1 MNLYC
6 MTSVLEETV
15 RRLLGAR
22 VTELLCD
29 KAVQEVSANHEA
41 TNNVGCVF
49 ADYSEGPM
57 HATGATIPAEAIEA
71 ATRILASEVSKSLDP
86 EAPFLNRVLAA
97 GFRYHAALAPVS
109 DGPRFSIRTHQRIL
123 RPLSDFMSVEQVEFV
138 REAVRARKNIL
149 VGGGTSSGKTT
160 LLNAMIA
167 EIPIVE
173 RLMILED
180 EPELQVREGNVTR
193 GRATAKA
200 NLSRHVSETLRDRP
214 DRIIVGEVRG
224 PEAYDMLDAFSTGHS
239 GGLAT
244 IHANGAAEV
253 LTRLARLA
261 KCDQQL
267 INEAV
272 DLVLY
277 VERLPDGRR
286 AITQIKKLRSVQHGS
301 DSTITGRHGRY

>member
-6 MTSVLEETV
+6 APPALEAAV
-15 RRLLGAR
+15 QRLLGLKVAD
-22 VTELLCD
+22 LLCD
-29 KAVQEVSANHEA
+29 RTVQEVSANYAVAIGAGH
-41 TNNVGCVF
+41 VF
-49 ADYSEGPM
+49 ADYGEGPM
-57 HATGATIPAEAIEA
+57 RSAGATVPADAIEA
-71 ATRILASEVSKSLDP
+71 ATRILASDANKSLEP

-97 GFRYHAALAPVS
+97 GFRYHAALPPVS

-123 RPLSDFMSVEQVEFV
+123 RPLSDFMSVEQTSFV
-138 REAVRARKNIL
+138 KEAICARKNIL

-200 NLSRHVSETLRDRP
+200 SLGRHVFETLRDRP
-214 DRIIVGEVRG
+214 DRIIIGEVRG
-224 PEAYDMLDAFSTGHS
+224 AEAYDMLDAFSTGHS
-239 GGLAT
+239 GGFAT

-261 KCDQQL
+261 KCDHRL
-267 INEAV
+267 IGEAI

-277 VERLPDGRR
+277 VERTPDGRR
-286 AITQIKKLRSVQHGS
+286 TVTQIKQAGEAEEAEPKVRDHA
-301 DSTITGRHGRY
+301 